1 MGFFKKIEKIEEKSP
16 EEPSTEL
23 DDLRRAIETARITKA
38 VSELASRELERLERM
53 DPAIPEYTI
62 GVSYLEFL
70 LSLPWQNLTD
80 DSLDMAR
87 AEKILELQHY
97 GLKPVK
103 ERILEY
109 LAVKTLC
116 NLNDFNILVVDD
128 EEIARTNLEYVLR
141 KEGHQVS
148 TAVNGQDALNKLRQK
163 EFELILTDLK
173 MEKMDGIQLLEATK
187 QIAPHTEIVMIT
199 GYATVNSAVDALKK
213 GAAHYLPKPIDLEE
227 LRSTVR
233 QIREK
238 KRCLQVTRSPIL
250 CFSGPPGTG
259 KTSIGKSIA
268 EALGRKFVR
277 ISLAG
282 LRDEAELRGHRRT
295 YVGSMPGRIMT
306 EIRRIGVRN
315 PVFMLDELDKIG
327 QDFRGDPASV
337 LLEILDPEQNG
348 RFLDHY
354 LDVPFDLSSVMF
366 IATANVVE
374 RLPSPLLDRLEV
386 IPFPGYT
393 EKEKRAIAR
402 QYLVPRQL
410 REHGLKNRNVEFLD
424 GAISRIIMDYTLE
437 AGLRNFEREIAT
449 VCRKLARLCLQ
460 SENDCSP
467 IVVDEKLIEK
477 LLGPRRFTHEIA
489 EAGHRVGVATGLV
502 WTEFG
507 GEIIFIEATR
517 MKGTQQLILTGSLG
531 EIIRESAQTALSY
544 IRSHARDFSL
554 DPDFFEGSDIHV
566 HIPSGAV
573 PKDGPSAGV
582 TIALALISLLTRKP
596 ARRDV
601 ALSGE
606 FTLSG
611 RLLPV
616 SGIRE
621 KVLAA
626 QRAGVKT
633 IIFPEANKI
642 DIDDLDAD
650 VREGVELIVAGD
662 IFSISNRVL
671 IQDSVT

>member
-1 MGFFKKIEKIEEKSP
+1 MSFFKKIEKNVDRSEEEGTPIE
-16 EEPSTEL
+16 L
-23 DDLRRAIETARITKA
+23 VDLRKAVEGARITKA
-38 VSELASRELERLERM
+38 VSELASKEIDRLERM
-53 DPAIPEYTI
+53 DPGIPEYSI

-70 LSLPWQNLTD
+70 LSLPWQNLTE
-80 DSLDMAR
+80 DSLDIAQ

-97 GLKPVK
+97 GLQHVK
-103 ERILEY
+103 ERILEF

-116 NLNDFNILVVDD
+116 NLNEFNILVVDD

-141 KEGHQVS
+141 KGGYEVS
-148 TAVNGQDALNKLRQK
+148 TAVNGRDALDKLRQK
-163 EFELILTDLK
+163 EFELVLTDLK
-173 MEKMDGIQLLEATK
+173 MEKMDGIQLLESAK
-187 QIAPHTEIVMIT
+187 QVAPTTEIVMIT

-213 GAAHYLPKPIDLEE
+213 GAAHYLAKPVDLED
-227 LRSTVR
+227 LRSVVR
-233 QIREK
+233 GIREK
-238 KRCLQVTRSPIL
+238 KRYIELARSPVL

-315 PVFMLDELDKIG
+315 PVFMLDEIDKVG

-337 LLEILDPEQNG
+337 FLEILDPEQNS

-374 RLPSPLLDRLEV
+374 RLPAPLLDRLEV

-393 EKEKRAIAR
+393 EKEKRAIAK

-410 REHGLKNRNVEFLD
+410 REHGLKNRNVQFLD
-424 GAISRIIMDYTLE
+424 GAISKIVMDYTLE

-449 VCRKLARLCLQ
+449 VCRKLAKLCLQ
-460 SENDCSP
+460 NESTSP
-467 IVVDEKLIEK
+467 VIVDEKLVES

-489 EAGHRVGVATGLV
+489 EAGQRVGVTTGLV

-507 GEIIFIEATR
+507 GEIISIEATR
-517 MKGTQQLILTGSLG
+517 MKGNQQLILTGSLG

-544 IRSHARDFSL
+544 IRSHAEDFLL
-554 DPDFFEGSDIHV
+554 DPDFFAGSDIHV

-573 PKDGPSAGV
+573 PKDGPSAGL
-582 TIALALISLLTRKP
+582 TIALALISLLTGKP

-633 IIFPEANKI
+633 IIFPEANKV
-642 DIDDLDAD
+642 DIEGLDAD
-650 VREGVELIVAGD
+650 VREGIELRVAGD
-662 IFSISNRVL
+662 IFSILDKVL
-671 IQDSVT
+671 I

>member
-1 MGFFKKIEKIEEKSP
+1 
-16 EEPSTEL
+16 
-23 DDLRRAIETARITKA
+23 
-38 VSELASRELERLERM
+38 
-53 DPAIPEYTI
+53 
-62 GVSYLEFL
+62 
-70 LSLPWQNLTD
+70 
-80 DSLDMAR
+80 
-87 AEKILELQHY
+87 
-97 GLKPVK
+97 
-103 ERILEY
+103 
-109 LAVKTLC
+109 
-116 NLNDFNILVVDD
+116 
-128 EEIARTNLEYVLR
+128 
-141 KEGHQVS
+141 
-148 TAVNGQDALNKLRQK
+148 
-163 EFELILTDLK
+163 
-173 MEKMDGIQLLEATK
+173 
-187 QIAPHTEIVMIT
+187 
-199 GYATVNSAVDALKK
+199 
-213 GAAHYLPKPIDLEE
+213 
-227 LRSTVR
+227 
-233 QIREK
+233 
-238 KRCLQVTRSPIL
+238 
-250 CFSGPPGTG
+250 
-259 KTSIGKSIA
+259 
-268 EALGRKFVR
+268 
-277 ISLAG
+277 
-282 LRDEAELRGHRRT
+282 
-295 YVGSMPGRIMT
+295 
-306 EIRRIGVRN
+306 
-315 PVFMLDELDKIG
+315 
-327 QDFRGDPASV
+327 
-337 LLEILDPEQNG
+337 
-348 RFLDHY
+348 
-354 LDVPFDLSSVMF
+354 MF

-374 RLPSPLLDRLEV
+374 RLLAPLLDRLEV

-410 REHGLKNRNVEFLD
+410 REHGLKNRNVEFLE
-424 GAISRIIMDYTLE
+424 GAISKIIVDYTLE

-460 SENDCSP
+460 SENDRSP
-467 IVVDEKLIEK
+467 VVVDEKLIEN

-489 EAGHRVGVATGLV
+489 EAGHRVGVTTGLV

-517 MKGTQQLILTGSLG
+517 MKGNQQLILTGSLG

-582 TIALALISLLTRKP
+582 TIALALISLLTGKP

-642 DIDDLDAD
+642 DIEDLDTE

-662 IFSISNRVL
+662 IFSIVDRVL
-671 IQDSVT
+671 I